1 MDRKTINKAIGY
13 SGISQAEL
21 ARRLGITPAAFS
33 NRLNKCRF
41 SAKELEMIAKAI
53 GAEYI
58 ECFAFPDGVTIRP
71 INDGT
76 KI

>member
-13 SGISQAEL
+13 SGISAAEIS
-21 ARRLGITPAAFS
+21 RRLNITPATFS

-41 SAKELEMIAKAI
+41 SSDELSQIASTM

-58 ECFAFPDGVTIRP
+58 EYFKFPDDVIVKP
-71 INDGT
+71 DGT